1 VIGGPSSP
9 TEIVGARIYRGG
21 DSDLEEKRTAML
33 IDCDSCAMRD
43 IACADCVVTMLLGRD
58 DGGGVIDQPELDD
71 DERRAVD
78 VLAGAGL
85 IAPLRLVPLLQSDE
99 PRRRPRRSIA

>member
-1 VIGGPSSP
+1 
-9 TEIVGARIYRGG
+9 
-21 DSDLEEKRTAML
+21 ML

-43 IACADCVVTMLLGRD
+43 IACADCVVTMLLGRG
-58 DGGGVIDQPELDD
+58 DGEAIIGRPELDD

-85 IAPLRLVPLLQSDE
+85 IAPLRLVPMRSAIERDR
-99 PRRRPRRSIA
+99 PPRRSIA